1 MFKNPRQQNGIML
14 DSLSS
19 FVRRVI
25 NAVTVGIKLSDTD
38 ISRLKSLLLKTK
50 RRYEIFAAAI
60 LSSLNAG
67 GAKKEDIQDFAAL
80 LEKAEANIN
89 QGKPAFDLGMKK
101 KLKDIFLKCGLSEKS
116 ADKFMIEFDALLGME
131 MKNQIAGTKEER
143 GEEIKPIPVE
153 EKKEEKEEGE
163 KRKYKI

>member
-1 MFKNPRQQNGIML
+1 ML

-19 FVRRVI
+19 FVRRVV
-25 NAVTVGIKLSDTD
+25 NAVTVGIKLSDRD

-67 GAKKEDIQDFAAL
+67 GAKKEDIHEFANL

-89 QGKPAFDLGMKK
+89 GGKPAFDLGMKK
-101 KLKDIFLKCGLSEKS
+101 KLREIFLKCGLSEKS
-116 ADKFMIEFDALLGME
+116 ADKFVMEFDALLGME
-131 MKNQIAGTKEER
+131 MKNQLSGEKKEEM
-143 GEEIKPIPVE
+143 EESIRPIPIEE
-153 EKKEEKEEGE
+153 EKKEEGKKEE
-163 KRKYKI
+163 KREYKI

>member
-1 MFKNPRQQNGIML
+1 MFKNPHQQNEIML
-14 DSLSS
+14 DSLAS
-19 FVRRVI
+19 FVRRVV
-25 NAVTVGIKLSDTD
+25 NAVSVGIKLSDRD

-101 KLKDIFLKCGLSEKS
+101 KLKEIFLKCRLSEKA
-116 ADKFMIEFDALLGME
+116 ADKFMIEFDALLGIE
-131 MKNQIAGTKEER
+131 MKNQIVGERKEKVE
-143 GEEIKPIPVE
+143 EEITPLPVE
-153 EKKEEKEEGE
+153 EKKEEKKEET
-163 KRKYKI
+163 RKYKI